1 MLNFIT
7 NGGPALNNYPD
18 FEKVVKSNNLYK
30 IKSVK
35 CARLHRMS
43 IGTIVSDS
51 LMELKWVRGQKIG
64 SIEETFIG
72 KLKKNDCFLFN
83 GKYLQLVRVREM
95 TAYVKKAG
103 NKGRFVPRW
112 LGGRAPL
119 STELSSF
126 TQALLSEPID
136 YTIEEIEAITDILKT
151 QKKISVLPSSDELL
165 IEELFIKGR

>member
-1 MLNFIT
+1 M
-7 NGGPALNNYPD
+7 
-18 FEKVVKSNNLYK
+18 
-30 IKSVK
+30 K

-51 LMELKWVRGQKIG
+51 LMDLKWIRGQKIG
-64 SIEETFIG
+64 SIEETFIS
-72 KLKKNDCFLFN
+72 KLKRNDCFLFN
-83 GKYLQLVRVREM
+83 GKYLQLVRVKEM

-103 NKGRFVPRW
+103 TKGRFVPRW

-136 YTIEEIEAITDILKT
+136 FNIKEMKALTDILKT
-151 QKKISVLPSSDELL
+151 QKKISV
-165 IEELFIKGR
+165 FT